1 MRPRLLHKVAPW
13 LPIPLSAWI
22 KLSGQ
27 KLMMPVYHLCSE
39 QAVPHIDPLYQ
50 VRKTSEFADDL
61 DTLLKYYEPIGLEEV
76 IAVLKGE
83 KELQKP
89 AFWLSF
95 DDGLREVYEQA
106 MPLL

>member
-39 QAVPHIDPLYQ
+39 ETVPHIDPLYR
-50 VRKTSEFADDL
+50 VRKTSEFVEDI
-61 DTLLKYYEPIGLEEV
+61 DTLLKYYEPIG
-76 IAVLKGE
+76 
-83 KELQKP
+83 
-89 AFWLSF
+89 
-95 DDGLREVYEQA
+95 
-106 MPLL
+106 